1 MNKEMKDS
9 AEMKCLEEMKHSAAL
24 DSMAGIGAVRWDVS
38 MKPYTTM
45 RVGGQA
51 AALVEVANVGVLS
64 QLLRF
69 LSRNGIP
76 HAVFGNGSNL
86 IVADEGYQGV
96 LLHIASG
103 LSQMKVLE
111 DGIESEAGALLG
123 SVAKLA
129 LANGFSGLEF
139 ASGIPGSL
147 GGAVAINA
155 GAYGREM
162 KDVVMTTSCLDR
174 NGESVILFGN
184 DHGFG
189 YRHSRIQSKNL
200 IAVSTRLQLKHGLPE
215 SILEQM
221 KDYAARR
228 ADKQPLDY
236 PSAGSTFKRPEGYFT
251 GKLIEDCGL
260 KGMRVGGA
268 QVSEKHAGFIVN
280 TGTATATDVV
290 SLIQLIREKV
300 MRETGILLE
309 PEVKLLK
316 GDQICSF

>member
-1 MNKEMKDS
+1 MKN
-9 AEMKCLEEMKHSAAL
+9 LEVMKHSATL
-24 DSMAGIGAVRWDVS
+24 EQLAGKGAVRWNVS
-38 MKPYTTM
+38 MKPFTSM

-51 AALVEVANVGVLS
+51 AALVEIANADILS

-69 LSRNGIP
+69 LSHDGIP
-76 HAVFGNGSNL
+76 RAVLGNGSNL

-103 LSQMKVLE
+103 LSRMQVLE
-111 DGIESEAGALLG
+111 DGIDAEAGALLG

-129 LANGFSGLEF
+129 LVNGFAGLEF

-147 GGAVAINA
+147 GGAVAMNA

-162 KDVVMTTSCLDR
+162 KDVVKTTSCLDK
-174 NGESVILFGN
+174 NGESVILHGA
-184 DHGFG
+184 DHCFG
-189 YRHSRIQSKNL
+189 YRHSFIQSQNL
-200 IAVSTRLQLKHGLPE
+200 IAVSARLQLKQGLPE

-221 KDYAARR
+221 KDFAARR

-236 PSAGSTFKRPEGYFT
+236 PSAGSTFKRPVGYFT

-290 SLIQLIREKV
+290 SLVQLIREKV
-300 MRETGILLE
+300 MRETGIMLE
-309 PEVKLLK
+309 PEIKLLK